1 MIDLLHVD
9 AGYGKSIKIQDINAS
24 FPKGEMTAIVGA
36 NGSGKS
42 TMVKSVVGL
51 CHVLG
56 GTIRIHGEDAA
67 KMNHKQ
73 VAKLI
78 SYLPQN
84 RNLPAI
90 TAGKMVLHGRFP
102 YLSYPRHYSELDWQC
117 VRESMEQLGIWNL
130 RHKLMAELSGGERQ
144 KVYLAMALAGETEIL
159 ILDEP
164 TTYLDIS
171 CQIEFMKI
179 LRTIKEEGRTV
190 VAILHDLN
198 AALQYADRI
207 LVMKDGR
214 VSGIGTPSQMFDSRI
229 LEEAFGIQVHRFMDG
244 EGKAHYY
251 FD

>member
-1 MIDLLHVD
+1 MIELEHMD
-9 AGYGKSIKIQDINAS
+9 AGYGKSVKIQDINAS
-24 FPKGEMTAIVGA
+24 FQVGEMTAIVGA

-42 TMVKSVVGL
+42 TMVKAVVGL
-51 CHVLG
+51 SHKLSGRVL
-56 GTIRIHGEDAA
+56 IHGEDASKMDSKAIA
-67 KMNHKQ
+67 KR
-73 VAKLI
+73 I

-102 YLSYPRHYSELDWQC
+102 YLSYPRHYSEFDWQC
-117 VRESMEQLGIWNL
+117 VQSAMEQLGIWNL
-130 RHKLMAELSGGERQ
+130 RHKLVAELSGGERQ
-144 KVYLAMALAGETEIL
+144 KVYLAMALAGETETL

-179 LRTIKEEGRTV
+179 LKSLKEEGRTV

-207 LVMKDGR
+207 LVMKEGR
-214 VSGIGTPSQMFDSRI
+214 VSGIGTPNQIFESGI
-229 LEEAFGIQVHRFMDG
+229 LEEAFGIGAHRFLDE
-244 EGKAHYY
+244 EGRAHYY